1 MNPNFQQSWS
11 PSAVFSPSAAR
22 QQVLEAKDWA
32 YIDQWLAAQYHPG
45 PVPPFER
52 NSDTLRALLAI
63 STFSETASE
72 ELSLRRQ
79 VEAKAL
85 GELKARHDAIESSPP
100 TALTFLADSLPPDGL
115 LALHSLSLLTVALS
129 IPPTSARTTSIATAL
144 ATALTALTTTETH
157 LHQQHLQLSTLHRR
171 LTHQH
176 QHSHAALATLTTH
189 PSPSPSLASKT
200 LQNSQTAHHLAQKSH
215 EYSSRVAALSRIVP
229 RQERISIVG
238 IKALEDEEKRIKELK
253 EGVVRLESEVKAYQG
268 LPPDKDL
275 ARLEVERVEGEW
287 REVEARKEREYEKV
301 VRR

>member
-22 QQVLEAKDWA
+22 QQALEAKDWA
-32 YIDQWLAAQYHPG
+32 YIDQWLTAQYHPQT
-45 PVPPFER
+45 PPPFER
-52 NSDTLRALLAI
+52 NSDTLKALLAL
-63 STFSETASE
+63 STFNETANE

-100 TALTFLADSLPPDGL
+100 TALTLLADSLPPDGL

-129 IPPTSARTTSIATAL
+129 IPATSTTTL
-144 ATALTALTTTETH
+144 ATTLATTLTALTTTETH
-157 LHQQHLQLSTLHRR
+157 LHQQLLQLTTLQHR
-171 LTHQH
+171 LTLQH
-176 QHSHAALATLTTH
+176 HCSRTALSALTTLPL
-189 PSPSPSLASKT
+189 PSPSIATKT
-200 LQNSQTAHHLAQKSH
+200 LQNTQTIHHLTQKSH
-215 EYSSRVAALSRIVP
+215 EYTSRIGTLSRAIP
-229 RQERISIVG
+229 HQERLSTIS
-238 IKALEDEEKRIKELK
+238 IKALSDEEKRIEELK

-268 LPPDKDL
+268 LPPDRDL

-287 REVEARKEREYEKV
+287 REAEARKEREYEKV